1 MKLKVIDKHCAGIR
15 KLIKTGC
22 VILTFG
28 FIFSL
33 ESCKQSNPPE
43 INIYCNINV
52 ADITPKEPLFLAGF
66 ANRSGMSESV
76 HRPLKTQCLALRR
89 HNNTICMIF
98 NDLMEVT
105 PDIVKEITQKISDK
119 TRLAQDHI
127 FIHSNH
133 THSAPIMDNMG
144 LEHSEAND
152 HYRGEVIKTI
162 TANAV
167 KTLNDSTVFAPFS
180 ISTGHSTCDINVNRR
195 AFDPDTGETI
205 IGKSSEGICDQE
217 VGIVQLSDKAG
228 KSIITLFNYACHPVT
243 LGYES
248 RAVSP
253 DYIGRA
259 REVIQQNWG
268 GIATFM
274 NGAAGDINPARG
286 LGVSTELADAEGE
299 ILGNAV
305 VSARLKEGSALSMQ
319 MRTATIELPYLYQNI
334 TSEQIDR
341 IVMHKS
347 EEETEFLTWKQ
358 DVHQWGNKMK
368 DLQKKGKLDNYRKMK
383 TGVVRL
389 GPALIFFTQGEI
401 FNTYQTILRKSFPD
415 QTILFVGYTNGESGY
430 LPDKEAFS
438 FGGYEVEQAYIYIGE
453 PSPLSPEAEMIFLD
467 HAREQINSVL

>member
-1 MKLKVIDKHCAGIR
+1 MYKHGAGIQ
-15 KLIKTGC
+15 KLIKSGW
-22 VILTFG
+22 VILTLG
-28 FIFSL
+28 FIFPL
-33 ESCKQSNPPE
+33 KGCKQSYPPE
-43 INIYCNINV
+43 INIYCNVNV

-76 HRPLKTQCLALRR
+76 HKPLKTQCLALRR

-105 PDIVKEITQKISDK
+105 PDIVKEITQRISDK
-119 TRLAQDHI
+119 TGLAQDHI
-127 FIHSNH
+127 FIHCSH
-133 THSAPIMDNMG
+133 THSAPIMDDMG

-152 HYRGEVIKTI
+152 RYRRETIKTI
-162 TANAV
+162 AANAV
-167 KTLNDSTVFAPFS
+167 KTLNDSSVFSSFR
-180 ISTGHSTCDINVNRR
+180 ISTGRSTCDINVNRR
-195 AFDPDTGETI
+195 AYDPDTGETI
-205 IGKSSEGICDQE
+205 IGKSSEGRCDKE
-217 VGIVQLSDKAG
+217 VGIVQLSDEAG
-228 KSIITLFNYACHPVT
+228 KPIVTLFNYACHPVT

-259 REVIQQNWG
+259 REVIEQNRG
-268 GIATFM
+268 GIAIFM

-305 VSARLKEGSALSMQ
+305 VSARLKKESALSMQ
-319 MRTATIELPYLYQNI
+319 MRTGSIELPYRDQNI

-341 IVMHKS
+341 IVILKS
-347 EEETEFLTWKQ
+347 AEETEFLTWKQ
-358 DVHQWGNKMK
+358 DVHQWGSKMK
-368 DLQKKGKLDNYRKMK
+368 DLLKKEKLDNHRKMK

-389 GPALIFFTQGEI
+389 GPVLIFFTQGEI
-401 FNTYQTILRKSFPD
+401 FNTYQTILRENFPD

-438 FGGYEVEQAYIYIGE
+438 FGGYEIEQAYIYLGE
-453 PSPLSPEAEMIFLD
+453 PSPLTPEAEKIFLD
-467 HAREQINSVL
+467 HAREQIKSVL